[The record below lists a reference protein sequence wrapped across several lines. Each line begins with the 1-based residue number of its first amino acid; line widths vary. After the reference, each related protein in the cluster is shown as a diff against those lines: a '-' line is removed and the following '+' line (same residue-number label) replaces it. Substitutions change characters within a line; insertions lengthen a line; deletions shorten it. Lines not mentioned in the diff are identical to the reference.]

1 MILRLELG
9 WLRLVPCWFI
19 FAFNRNWRFRPVS
32 TLLPLILEDSILVL
46 SGKRTSRSDPGHVSV
61 AHWGSHAHAE
71 HSIKSKIYQ
80 LGWFSLIGIICNTH
94 QRAIWW
100 IVVIVQPKPKPVSS
114 WPKTKISEQ
123 LSWVGQHWTSFCG
136 NCFNLNLWIPQ
147 KDNQHFL
154 GIFSLLRS
162 MSDYDTQS
170 CFTIFRFKIFQARL
184 WAWRW
189 TQNRPIAIVHKIVRI
204 SQGWTPFTRDWAQQ
218 VASTFRA
225 AVESFAGSS
234 LFNVLVGALS
244 HHRAEFSAI
253 SEWNDELWNSLNS
266 LNSLCVCRFFGQKEY
281 NWLDPVWYQGMLKEV
296 MRGRLRAQLCPD
308 CWIHRLWTMKPLPK
322 PWSMWG
328 AIGAIG
334 GAVGDQQRWSRI
346 DWASRNAMA

>member
-1 MILRLELG
+1 M
-9 WLRLVPCWFI
+9 
-19 FAFNRNWRFRPVS
+19 
-32 TLLPLILEDSILVL
+32 
-46 SGKRTSRSDPGHVSV
+46 
-61 AHWGSHAHAE
+61 
-71 HSIKSKIYQ
+71 
-80 LGWFSLIGIICNTH
+80 
-94 QRAIWW
+94 
-100 IVVIVQPKPKPVSS
+100 
-114 WPKTKISEQ
+114 
-123 LSWVGQHWTSFCG
+123 
-136 NCFNLNLWIPQ
+136 
-147 KDNQHFL
+147 
-154 GIFSLLRS
+154 
-162 MSDYDTQS
+162 
-170 CFTIFRFKIFQARL
+170 
-184 WAWRW
+184 
-189 TQNRPIAIVHKIVRI
+189 RI

-334 GAVGDQQRWSRI
+334 GAVGTNRDGRESIEPVEMRWHSCGNCCGNLWDLHYHEVPQVVCMDHCSILSKLQWPLQLVRFL
-346 DWASRNAMA
+346 

>member
-136 NCFNLNLWIPQ
+136 NCFNLNLWIP
-147 KDNQHFL
+147 KK
-154 GIFSLLRS
+154 
-162 MSDYDTQS
+162 
-170 CFTIFRFKIFQARL
+170 TI
-184 WAWRW
+184 
-189 TQNRPIAIVHKIVRI
+189 NI
-204 SQGWTPFTRDWAQQ
+204 S
-218 VASTFRA
+218 
-225 AVESFAGSS
+225 
-234 LFNVLVGALS
+234 
-244 HHRAEFSAI
+244 
-253 SEWNDELWNSLNS
+253 
-266 LNSLCVCRFFGQKEY
+266 
-281 NWLDPVWYQGMLKEV
+281 
-296 MRGRLRAQLCPD
+296 
-308 CWIHRLWTMKPLPK
+308 
-322 PWSMWG
+322 
-328 AIGAIG
+328 
-334 GAVGDQQRWSRI
+334 
-346 DWASRNAMA
+346 WASSVFCDRWATMTPSLVSPSSVSKFSSPTVSLEMDPK